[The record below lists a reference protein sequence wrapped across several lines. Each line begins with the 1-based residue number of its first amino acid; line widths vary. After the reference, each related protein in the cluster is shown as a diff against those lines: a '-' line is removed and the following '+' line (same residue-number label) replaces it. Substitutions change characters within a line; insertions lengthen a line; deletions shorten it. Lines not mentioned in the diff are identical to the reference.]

1 MNDFKPFDDRLAGLI
16 AALSPAG
23 HRRIAADIAKTLR
36 TRQQR
41 RIKTQKAP
49 DGTPY
54 AARKRQP
61 VRAKKGRVK
70 REMFAKLRTNRFMKA
85 TGRDDAAVVEF
96 AGKVQR
102 IAKVHQEGLKDRPN
116 RISQEVQYPERRLI
130 GFTKEDEDIIERVIL
145 KHLGKV
151 SSHIAK

>member
-16 AALSPAG
+16 ATLSPAG
-23 HRRIAADIAKTLR
+23 RRRMAAEVAKTLR

-49 DGTPY
+49 DGSPY

-85 TGRDDAAVVEF
+85 TGSDEAAVVEF

-102 IAKVHQEGLKDRPN
+102 MVNVHQYGLKDKPGPK
-116 RISQEVQYPERRLI
+116 SKPVQYPARQLL
-130 GFTKEDEDIIERVIL
+130 GFSDDDRQAVEDIIVKNL
-145 KHLGKV
+145 AL
-151 SSHIAK
+151 

>member
-1 MNDFKPFDDRLAGLI
+1 MNDFKPFDDKLAALI
-16 AALSPAG
+16 AALSPTA
-23 HRRIAADIAKTLR
+23 RRKMAADIAKTLR

-61 VRAKKGRVK
+61 VKAKKGRVK
-70 REMFAKLRTNRFMKA
+70 REMFAKLRTSRFMKA
-85 TGRDDAAVVEF
+85 TAGNDAAVVEF

-102 IAKVHQEGLKDRPN
+102 MVNVHQYGLKDKPGRNSAP
-116 RISQEVQYPERRLI
+116 VQYDARPLI
-130 GFTKEDEDIIERVIL
+130 GFSAEDRQTVEEII
-145 KHLGKV
+145 
-151 SSHIAK
+151 IAKLSV

>member
-1 MNDFKPFDDRLAGLI
+1 MNDFKPFDDKLAALI
-16 AALSPAG
+16 AALSPTA
-23 HRRIAADIAKTLR
+23 RRRMAADIAKTLR

-61 VRAKKGRVK
+61 VKAKKGRVK
-70 REMFAKLRTNRFMKA
+70 REMFAKLRTSRFMKA
-85 TGRDDAAVVEF
+85 SAGNDAAVVEF

-102 IAKVHQEGLKDRPN
+102 MVNVHQYGLKDKPGRNSAP
-116 RISQEVQYPERRLI
+116 VQYDARPLV
-130 GFTKEDEDIIERVIL
+130 GFSDDDRQVVEEIIISKLSV
-145 KHLGKV
+145 
-151 SSHIAK
+151 

>member
-1 MNDFKPFDDRLAGLI
+1 MNEFKPFDDRLAGLI
-16 AALSPAG
+16 AALSPAS
-23 HRRIAADIAKTLR
+23 RRRMATDIAKTLR
-36 TRQQR
+36 TSQQR
-41 RIKTQKAP
+41 RIKTQTAP

-96 AGKVQR
+96 TGKVQR
-102 IAKVHQEGLKDRPN
+102 MAKVHQYGLKDKPGRNSKP
-116 RISQEVQYPERRLI
+116 VQYQARPLI
-130 GFTKEDEDIIERVIL
+130 GFDKESIQLIENKIL
-145 KHLGKV
+145 IELSEG
-151 SSHIAK
+151 